1 MAIPHHNQQI
11 WNKIPSIFHEIF
23 IWQPMILSK
32 CHSKNLITKAQ
43 NKKIMYFKS
52 INSIFFVLNIHLP
65 AAEEVIFV
73 SVVRK
78 NDAILVMDL

>member
-1 MAIPHHNQQI
+1 MKFLFDSQWYYPNAIQ
-11 WNKIPSIFHEIF
+11 KISLPKHKI
-23 IWQPMILSK
+23 
-32 CHSKNLITKAQ
+32 
-43 NKKIMYFKS
+43 KKIMYFKS

-65 AAEEVIFV
+65 AAEEVIFI